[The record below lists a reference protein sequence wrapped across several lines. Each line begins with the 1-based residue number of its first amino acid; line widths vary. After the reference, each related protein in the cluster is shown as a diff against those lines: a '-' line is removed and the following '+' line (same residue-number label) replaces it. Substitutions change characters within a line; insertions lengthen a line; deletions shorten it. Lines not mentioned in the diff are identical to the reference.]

1 MKNGW
6 AAMKLLIRYLIC
18 NSNPIHSMYYLLNG
32 NLQQYKITMDLLS
45 GYFTLMERQ
54 NGMD

>member
-1 MKNGW
+1 
-6 AAMKLLIRYLIC
+6 MKLLIRYLIC